1 MVLSF
6 SSIDDATVNYS
17 TGNNCFFMIEKCF
30 TFSNHLFTFYCNRK
44 VWGMSLNLLTDSWF
58 PTKLMLKST
67 INVKTPFYVAYVLTS
82 CRCTFSSYYKLSVLF
97 ELSWYIYWCIFISA
111 TRFNERCFERERER
125 EREREKER
133 KRETETETERET
145 ESDREK
151 EGLHFVDNVIFK
163 EKAKG
168 LFYFVCETFKY
179 NF

>member
-97 ELSWYIYWCIFISA
+97 ELSWYIYIDVFLFRPPDLMNGVS
-111 TRFNERCFERERER
+111 RERERER
-125 EREREKER
+125 ERER
-133 KRETETETERET
+133 KRERERQRQRQRET

>member
-1 MVLSF
+1 MNGVS
-6 SSIDDATVNYS
+6 
-17 TGNNCFFMIEKCF
+17 
-30 TFSNHLFTFYCNRK
+30 
-44 VWGMSLNLLTDSWF
+44 
-58 PTKLMLKST
+58 
-67 INVKTPFYVAYVLTS
+67 
-82 CRCTFSSYYKLSVLF
+82 
-97 ELSWYIYWCIFISA
+97 
-111 TRFNERCFERERER
+111 RER